1 MTNERSGRPWLTI
14 TSWWPAAGGNL
25 SNRELTA
32 LRIEV
37 IQTFG
42 VSVAEAFA
50 YITDMKNW
58 PEYWPGFVRLD
69 NAAAATWSSPG
80 DKATVVIELLNRE
93 RALNLELEAFRK
105 DEYVT
110 YVSRQRG
117 LQDVHHERHFEAASG
132 GCRYLLVVD
141 YEPRRGLAG
150 LYDRTILRRAVE
162 RALRQ
167 TTRTLSRLLEIRH
180 PR

>member
-1 MTNERSGRPWLTI
+1 
-14 TSWWPAAGGNL
+14 
-25 SNRELTA
+25 

-69 NAAAATWSSPG
+69 NAAASWSMPG
-80 DKATVVIELLNRE
+80 DTTTVVITLLNSE
-93 RALNLELEAFRK
+93 RALNLELETFRK
-105 DEYVT
+105 NACVKYVT
-110 YVSRQRG
+110 RQRG
-117 LQDVHHERHFEAASG
+117 LPDAHHERHFEAASD
-132 GCRYLLVVD
+132 GCRYRLVVGF
-141 YEPRRGLAG
+141 EPRRGLAG
-150 LYDRTILRRAVE
+150 LYDRTLLRWAVE

-167 TTRTLSRLLEIRH
+167 TARNLRRLLEIKQ